1 MHYFYATYSAYAPIE
16 CGNKAGK
23 VCYTV
28 VYLYIGISLMFT
40 PKSLDEIA
48 AKLSDAVANSPIK
61 DFEKNARALL
71 TQGFAKLDLVT
82 REEFDVQAQ
91 LLSRTQE
98 KLAELEARVTA
109 LEAQQK

>member
-1 MHYFYATYSAYAPIE
+1 
-16 CGNKAGK
+16 
-23 VCYTV
+23 
-28 VYLYIGISLMFT
+28 MFT

-48 AKLSDAVANSPIK
+48 AKLSEAVANTPIK

-82 REEFDVQAQ
+82 REEFEVQAQ

-98 KLAELEARVTA
+98 KLAELEARVSA
-109 LEAQQK
+109 LEAQKK